1 MPLESATYLNNLV
14 ASNPASTDTVS
25 QADDHIRLIKQVLKS
40 TFPNINAPVT
50 ATPAQLNSAVPA
62 GFIGMWSGSLA
73 TIPAGWG
80 LCDGAGGRPDLRNRF
95 IVGAGLGYAVAA
107 TGGADVV
114 ILTETNLP
122 SHSHTTSA
130 SGATGD
136 VNLSH
141 NHTFSGSSGTA
152 GAHSHTVRLP
162 TNTGFGAAAQTTES
176 GIARDP
182 TDYFNYTTSN
192 HDGHNHSISGS
203 IGNALGNHAHSV
215 TVSVTVNST
224 GSGAAHENR
233 PPYYALAFI
242 IKL

>member
-14 ASNPASTDTVS
+14 PSNPASTDTVS

-114 ILTETNLP
+114 ILSEANLP
-122 SHSHTTSA
+122 SHSHPASA
-130 SGATGD
+130 SGSTGD

-141 NHTFSGSSGTA
+141 NHTFSGSSGTG
-152 GAHSHTVRLP
+152 GAHSHTYFASDYDQDGGELL
-162 TNTGFGAAAQTTES
+162 TGN
-176 GIARDP
+176 
-182 TDYFNYTTSN
+182 NYTSRRLATATST
-192 HDGHNHSISGS
+192 HDGHTHPISGT

-215 TVSVTVNST
+215 TVSVTVGST
-224 GSGAAHENR
+224 GSGSAHENR
-233 PPYYALAFI
+233 PPFYALAFI

>member
-50 ATPAQLNSAVPA
+50 ATPAQLNSAVPT

-80 LCDGAGGRPDLRNRF
+80 LCDGTSGRPDLRNRF
-95 IVGAGLGYAVAA
+95 IVGAGSGYAVGV

-114 ILTETNLP
+114 TLTESNLP
-122 SHSHTTSA
+122 AHTHTVSASGTVGNTDLTHSHTFT
-130 SGATGD
+130 
-136 VNLSH
+136 
-141 NHTFSGSSGTA
+141 GSSGTA
-152 GAHSHTVRLP
+152 GAHSHTYTRPDYTDILGSIEG
-162 TNTGFGAAAQTTES
+162 TNVA
-176 GIARDP
+176 
-182 TDYFNYTTSN
+182 TDSTVTDTSS
-192 HDGHNHSISGS
+192 HAGHVHAISGT
-203 IGNALGNHAHSV
+203 IANALGNHNHAV
-215 TVSVTVNST
+215 TISAVIGST
-224 GSGAAHENR
+224 GSGTAHENR

>member
-14 ASNPASTDTVS
+14 PSNPASTDTVS

-114 ILTETNLP
+114 ILSEANLP
-122 SHSHTTSA
+122 SHSHPASA
-130 SGATGD
+130 SGSTGD

-152 GAHSHTVRLP
+152 GAHSHTYTINGRG
-162 TNTGFGAAAQTTES
+162 NFTGSPGADGGEYSDAT
-176 GIARDP
+176 R
-182 TDYFNYTTSN
+182 TTST
-192 HDGHNHSISGS
+192 HDGHTHSISGS

-224 GSGAAHENR
+224 GSGSAHENR